1 MKNLVSQVFSGTIGS
16 MRRKLD
22 ARESGRKES
31 VRIKETLERVVEGV
45 DPTIRYVRGYQRKLY
60 DAITASLD
68 YTNQLIAE
76 IPGAI
81 GVSRTTFVADPYV
94 NAFFVNVK
102 DLQTVFSHSSEIRE
116 FMEDYRSYEM
126 SHCYALLCMHKS
138 EKTVMGVELE
148 GDVLR
153 HDVPQTAVCFS
164 DHRIYTPAPTEA
176 ETRQGLKNCLFEG
189 LGTNALGRIM
199 SLKVRNHRL
208 QQERQILNT
217 RLRRLQQRMGDTGE
231 QTPIDSRSAGEADA
245 IRDKLKKVEE
255 ALLNSRLVAPEES
268 LKQVYAVFNRP
279 DDFIQIRKTSL
290 RLNKMGIKI
299 DEHSSQSCNKI
310 DLTEVTIGEELP
322 RVVTLA
328 KFPRDELL
336 PPTEF
341 LAQKPSHDS

>member
-1 MKNLVSQVFSGTIGS
+1 MKNLVSQVLSGTFGS

-22 ARESGRKES
+22 TRESGRKES

-60 DAITASLD
+60 DAIAASLD

-116 FMEDYRSYEM
+116 FMEDYRSYEL

-138 EKTVMGVELE
+138 EKTVMGVELDGE
-148 GDVLR
+148 VLR
-153 HDVPQTAVCFS
+153 HDVQQTAVCFS

-176 ETRQGLKNCLFEG
+176 ETRQGLKHCLFEG

-199 SLKVRNHRL
+199 ALKVRNHRL

-217 RLRRLQQRMGDTGE
+217 RLRRLQQNKGDTGKH
-231 QTPIDSRSAGEADA
+231 TPIDSRSAGEAEA
-245 IRDKLKKVEE
+245 IRGKLKKVEE

-279 DDFIQIRKTSL
+279 DDFIRIRKTSL

-310 DLTEVTIGEELP
+310 DLTEVIIGEELP

-336 PPTEF
+336 PPTDF
-341 LAQKPSHDS
+341 LAQKTFS